1 MLIKL
6 ICKECGIEFYRNDYW
21 IRNSENCFCSQKC
34 FRNKTITKKQTN
46 CLQCGCDIHPV
57 TKKQKFCSHSCA
69 ASFNNRGKNR
79 NKKDY
84 KQVVCLNCGKIFL
97 QKRHREKYCSK
108 ECFVNN
114 RKDEIIK
121 NFLNGKSTD
130 IQVRDNIIR
139 KYIIEKQ
146 NGLCALCNCLPF
158 HNGKPLVFII
168 DHIDGNF
175 ANNNPKNIRAICPNC
190 NSQTDTFAGKN
201 VGKNKT
207 SRYNKQTP
215 KQF

>member
-1 MLIKL
+1 MTSLNPHSPGGKAS
-6 ICKECGIEFYRNDYW
+6 GAIERKQAIDKYYLNPNYCLFCEK
-21 IRNSENCFCSQKC
+21 IIEIQEN
-34 FRNKTITKKQTN
+34 KKPSATR
-46 CLQCGCDIHPV
+46 
-57 TKKQKFCSHSCA
+57 KKKFCSHSCA
-69 ASFNNRGKNR
+69 ASFNNKGINR
-79 NKKDY
+79 HEENY
-84 KQVVCLNCGKIFL
+84 GEVSCLKCGKIFTRTNH
-97 QKRHREKYCSK
+97 KEECCSK
-108 ECFVNN
+108 RCFVDY
-114 RKDEIIK
+114 RRDRIIE
-121 NFLNGKSTD
+121 NFLNGESND
-130 IQVRDNIIR
+130 RQVRNKIVK